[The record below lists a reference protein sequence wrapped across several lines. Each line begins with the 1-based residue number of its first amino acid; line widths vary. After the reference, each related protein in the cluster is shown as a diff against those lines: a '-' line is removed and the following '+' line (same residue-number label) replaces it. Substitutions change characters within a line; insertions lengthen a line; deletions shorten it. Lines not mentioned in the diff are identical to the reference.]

1 MSKRP
6 DNVRFALR
14 IATFGW
20 AAITLIHFTIW
31 ALTSIIGGGLDY
43 PWWLW
48 FAVPPGVVLGGL
60 WWLLGEA
67 HR

>member
-6 DNVRFALR
+6 EHAPVALW
-14 IATFGW
+14 IATLIW
-20 AAITLIHFTIW
+20 AAISLIHFTIW

-60 WWLLGEA
+60 WWLVLE
-67 HR
+67 R